1 LDNTGKCQGTP
12 GLEQKLFEITV
23 IQQQQQQQQQQH
35 SFAKHDENT
44 MMEGQQDYEKLLW
57 PPTTKK
63 SLGENKQ
70 SEQSKSDTKEKV
82 LDRQF
87 GLCFNDKVSQ

>member
-1 LDNTGKCQGTP
+1 
-12 GLEQKLFEITV
+12 
-23 IQQQQQQQQQQH
+23 
-35 SFAKHDENT
+35 

-63 SLGENKQ
+63 SLGENEQ